1 MKQNI
6 GGLKFDILSFD
17 VTGNLKK
24 KKTNEGK
31 QKKNW
36 FSISNIRYWKYETY
50 MKYGTDRF
58 IGDGVQSGLNHP
70 KNIERKTITGRVA
83 GETAKLNS

>member
-1 MKQNI
+1 
-6 GGLKFDILSFD
+6 
-17 VTGNLKK
+17 
-24 KKTNEGK
+24 
-31 QKKNW
+31 
-36 FSISNIRYWKYETY
+36 

-83 GETAKLNS
+83 GKAAKLNS